1 MKLAVIPARG
11 GSQRIKN
18 KNFLD
23 FCGKPMIAYALEEA
37 KKSRL
42 FDKIH
47 VSTESV
53 HIQSL
58 VEELEYPV
66 DFLRPPE
73 LADNF
78 TGLIPV
84 LQWVLKQYH
93 NRGLEYEDVC
103 CIMPTA
109 PLLEPQDLIRAYD
122 VFSQNEKQHPLLVVA
137 KLPVP
142 VEWVFRRDERGVL
155 TSLTPE
161 ALSSRSQD
169 LKKAFYEAG
178 PFSFFHASH
187 LSDHYESPK
196 EPRFLSYLLTR
207 NRAVDIDDAD
217 DLLLAKTLYLGN
229 QAQKKDISVEERRM
243 DYEKHQNR

>member
-11 GSQRIKN
+11 GSQRVKN

-23 FCGKPMIAYALEEA
+23 FCGKPMIAYALEAA

-47 VSTESV
+47 VSAESV

-142 VEWVFRRDERGVL
+142 VEWVFRRDESGEL
-155 TSLTPE
+155 TSLIQD
-161 ALSSRSQD
+161 ALFFRSLD
-169 LKKAFYEAG
+169 FNKSFIRSGTLLF
-178 PFSFFHASH
+178 FSC
-187 LSDHYESPK
+187 LSFVRS
-196 EPRFLSYLLTR
+196 L
-207 NRAVDIDDAD
+207 
-217 DLLLAKTLYLGN
+217 
-229 QAQKKDISVEERRM
+229 
-243 DYEKHQNR
+243 